1 MVGELRRI
9 FERAERQPESVQ
21 RQIAQL
27 IEAELE
33 QTEWESIVSSSES
46 QEFLTEL
53 AAEAR
58 AEIVAGKT
66 RDLDEIL

>member
-1 MVGELRRI
+1 MVGELRRVL
-9 FERAERQPESVQ
+9 ERAERQPESVQ
-21 RQIAQL
+21 RQIAKL

-33 QTEWESIVSSSES
+33 QTEWESIVSSRES
-46 QEFLTEL
+46 QDFLAEL

-58 AEIVAGKT
+58 VETAAGKT

>member
-1 MVGELRRI
+1 MVGELRRVI
-9 FERAERQPESVQ
+9 ERAERQPESVQ

-33 QTEWESIVSSSES
+33 QTEWESIVSSRES
-46 QEFLTEL
+46 QDFLTEL

-58 AEIVAGKT
+58 AEIAAGKT